1 MSAVESL
8 VRRWEAAEASGDDA
22 ATAELVTDDFLAV
35 GPVGFVLDAAAWR
48 SRHAGGLRT
57 ESLALEVGS
66 VAGLGTTLYG
76 QLLLVKVGLLL
87 GMLLLAGMNEWRARS
102 AGGAA
107 FGQMRG
113 LSRGIGV
120 ELTLGVVVFAVA
132 ALLSGTP
139 PTPGS

>member
-66 VAGLGTTLYG
+66 VREHGDTALVVGVQDQRASYQEHRADGRFRFTMVLRREDGDWRVGGLH
-76 QLLLVKVGLLL
+76 
-87 GMLLLAGMNEWRARS
+87 
-102 AGGAA
+102 
-107 FGQMRG
+107 
-113 LSRGIGV
+113 
-120 ELTLGVVVFAVA
+120 
-132 ALLSGTP
+132 LSGP
-139 PTPGS
+139 MPA